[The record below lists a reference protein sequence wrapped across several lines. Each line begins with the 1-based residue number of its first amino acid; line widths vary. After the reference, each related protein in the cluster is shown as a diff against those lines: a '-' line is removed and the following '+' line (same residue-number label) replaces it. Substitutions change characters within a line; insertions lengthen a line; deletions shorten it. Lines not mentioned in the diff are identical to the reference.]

1 MDFPYTYFE
10 DEVREGFYISGNL
23 KRAWAAQ
30 LEVLA
35 EIDKVCKR
43 HNIRWFID
51 CGTLLGAVRHG
62 GYIPW
67 DDDMDIC
74 MLRDDLIKFNRVA
87 PYELPKDY
95 VILNMH
101 KEDEDFLDYLSRVT
115 NSHAVTFYP
124 EYLEKYHNC
133 PYSVGIDIFPLDY
146 LCPDDEEEEL
156 RRELARKVMAV
167 AESTEAEKDDFDV
180 LEPYISEIE
189 ELCKVEISREK
200 PLKRQLYKLVEA
212 LFSLY
217 SKEEA
222 THVAL
227 MTYWVSKHNHKYP
240 IECFDETVMLPFEN
254 TYLPAPMLY
263 DDVLTVEYRDY
274 MTIFKGG
281 GVHEYPFYK
290 KQEHHIIEALPSYP
304 FIYKFDPKH
313 LERNRLPQKKS
324 KQDAEN
330 CLFLLKEAHGVICK
344 AVALGQGNVCG
355 QILCQCQE
363 NAIHM
368 GEQIEA
374 DFFEGHPTVGLL
386 EEYCELLY
394 QINQMAESGELIVEA
409 TPVIEETLSEIY
421 GRIADSI
428 KVDVVERKEILFI
441 PFKACYWD
449 GFESVWHSKMQ
460 EENCDVYV
468 MPVPYYEREV
478 DGTLSYMH
486 YEDEKFPEYVSITD
500 YKDYDIVNR
509 HPDVIYIQNP
519 YDECNFTTCVE
530 PAYFSRFLKR
540 YTEELVYIPY
550 FVMDEIDSRE
560 SKAWVTMEYFCTV
573 PGLVHA
579 DRVILQSENM
589 REMYIERLTDFAG
602 EETRKIWESKI
613 EGSGSPIYEAQIRK
627 QKDEEQKIHQDIPVE
642 WKEKIYKEN
651 GDIKKIIFFETGI
664 SIFAKHGM
672 KAVDK
677 IKRCFDV
684 FIKHQSDV
692 TVLWRLQPE
701 VWKAFEEKEDLI
713 NELAR
718 LENWY
723 KENQI
728 GIYDDMPESKF
739 AMMLCDAY
747 YGDSPSMSRSC
758 SINNKS
764 VLIMNANV

>member
-35 EIDKVCKR
+35 EIDKVCKK
-43 HNIRWFID
+43 HDIRWFID

-62 GYIPW
+62 GYVPW

-74 MLRDDLIKFNRVA
+74 MFRDDLIKFNRVA

-95 VILNMH
+95 VVLNMH
-101 KEDEDFLDYLSRVT
+101 KEDEDFLDYLTRVT

-156 RRELARKVMAV
+156 RRELAKKVMAV
-167 AESTEAEKDDFDV
+167 AETTEAEKDDFV
-180 LEPYISEIE
+180 TLEPYITEIE
-189 ELCKVEISREK
+189 ELCRVEITRDK

-212 LFSLY
+212 LFSMY
-217 SKEEA
+217 TKEEA
-222 THVAL
+222 AHVAL
-227 MTYWVSKHNHKYP
+227 MTYWVGKHNHKYP
-240 IECFDETVMLPFEN
+240 IECFDETVMLPFEK

-263 DDVLTVEYRDY
+263 EDVLTVEYRDF
-274 MTIFKGG
+274 MTIFTGG

-290 KQEHHIIEALPSYP
+290 KQEYHLIEALPSYP

-313 LERNRLPQKKS
+313 LENNKLPNKKS
-324 KQDAEN
+324 KQNSESY
-330 CLFLLKEAHGVICK
+330 LLLVEEAHGVICK
-344 AVALGQGNVCG
+344 AIALGQGNACA

-363 NAIHM
+363 NAIRM

-374 DFFEGHPTVGLL
+374 DFYEGHKTVLVL

-394 QINQMAESGELIVEA
+394 QINQMAESGELVA
-409 TPVIEETLSEIY
+409 VAAPVIEEALNEIY
-421 GRIADSI
+421 EKLSDSI
-428 KVDVVERKEILFI
+428 KLDVVERKEILFI
-441 PFKACYWD
+441 PFRACYWD
-449 GFESVWHSKMQ
+449 GLESIWQAKVQ

-468 MPVPYYEREV
+468 MPIPYYEREV

-486 YEDEKFPEYVSITD
+486 YEGEEFPEYVSITN

-530 PAYFSRFLKR
+530 PEYFSRFLKR
-540 YTEELVYIPY
+540 YTEELIYIPY
-550 FVMDEIDSRE
+550 FVMDEIESKN

-579 DRVILQSENM
+579 DKVILQSEKM
-589 REMYIERLTDFAG
+589 REMYIERLTEFAG
-602 EETRKIWESKI
+602 EDTRTIWENKI
-613 EGSGSPIYEAQIRK
+613 EGSGSPIYEAKKRK
-627 QKDEEQKIHQDIPVE
+627 QKEEEQKINQMIPSE
-642 WKEKIYKEN
+642 WKEMIYKEN
-651 GDIKKIIFFETGI
+651 GDTKKIIFFETGI
-664 SIFAKHGM
+664 SIFAKYGM
-672 KAVDK
+672 KAIDK

-684 FIKHQSDV
+684 FINYQSDV
-692 TVLWRLQPE
+692 TVLWRLRQE
-701 VWKAFEEKEDLI
+701 VWKAFEGKENLI
-713 NELAR
+713 NEIAR
-718 LENWY
+718 LVNWY
-723 KENQI
+723 KQNQI
-728 GIYDDMPESKF
+728 GIYDDMMESKYGKL
-739 AMMLCDAY
+739 LCDAY
-747 YGDSPSMSRSC
+747 YGDSPSTSREFFL
-758 SINNKS
+758 IGKP
-764 VLIMNANV
+764 VLIINVEV